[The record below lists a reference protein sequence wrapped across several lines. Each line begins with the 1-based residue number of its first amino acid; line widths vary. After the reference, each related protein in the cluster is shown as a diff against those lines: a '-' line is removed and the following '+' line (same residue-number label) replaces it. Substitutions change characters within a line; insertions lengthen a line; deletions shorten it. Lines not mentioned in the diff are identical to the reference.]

1 MIVRIQSA
9 EGVTFLDPATI
20 LRLHVP
26 GDGSP
31 TSTDDYNIEEHVVHA
46 DRVIRITQLAAPDD
60 SLNQF
65 ALSFRTHPELLDAL
79 NTLGMPVGLRDV
91 TPPRRRRNR
100 DDD

>member
-20 LRLHVP
+20 LRVHVP
-26 GDGSP
+26 KPGSP
-31 TSTDDYNIEEHVVHA
+31 SSANVDDYVEHG
-46 DRVIRITQLAAPDD
+46 DRLIRITQVAKAPDGD
-60 SLNQF
+60 LDQLS
-65 ALSFRTHPELLDAL
+65 LSFATHPEMLDAL